1 MTWLFLILATVGGTI
16 LICQFVLTLI
26 GLGHDVEIADDLP
39 DDIPHDMPHDVGHAV
54 GHECRHGGDHGA
66 GHADSSGHAGEH
78 SGAWLVG
85 IISFRTLVAASA
97 FFGLS
102 GLASQAAGLSAPL
115 QLVLAAGGGGSP
127 CMAYIG
133 SCGRWA
139 KWEKIPPWRVQRAVG
154 LEGSVYVPIPA
165 GKQQAGKVQ
174 VKLQGR
180 LMELEAVTAG
190 NERLPTG
197 TKVRV
202 VAMEGTNLVVE
213 SLASPPS
220 GASTEQTT
228 SAA

>member
-39 DDIPHDMPHDVGHAV
+39 DDIPHDMPHDVGHDF
-54 GHECRHGGDHGA
+54 HGGDHGA
-66 GHADSSGHAGEH
+66 GHADSAGHAGEH

-102 GLASQAAGLSAPL
+102 GLASQAAGLSPPL
-115 QLVLAAGGGGSP
+115 QLVIAAGGGWCAMYGVHWLMRKMGQMGEDP
-127 CMAYIG
+127 TV
-133 SCGRWA
+133 
-139 KWEKIPPWRVQRAVG
+139 RVQRAVG

-165 GKQQAGKVQ
+165 GKRQAGKVQ

-190 NERLPTG
+190 DERLPTG

-202 VAMEGTNLVVE
+202 VALEGTNLVVE
-213 SLASPPS
+213 SLPSPPPS
-220 GASTEQTT
+220 DTQNKPTT

>member
-54 GHECRHGGDHGA
+54 GHDAHGGDHGA

-115 QLVLAAGGGGSP
+115 QLVLAAGGGWCAMYGVHWLMRKMGQMGEDP
-127 CMAYIG
+127 TV
-133 SCGRWA
+133 
-139 KWEKIPPWRVQRAVG
+139 RVQRAVG